1 MSKKSLSDALGALR
15 SQEEVRE
22 ELISMPDVYDLFQSF
37 PYNVQNEILSFLSG
51 KSGLDLRYDRFF
63 KAVFDCQF
71 HPDRVEKLISALLG
85 QPVKIR
91 EVLPVEGSQLVE
103 KGSFVVMDILVEL
116 TDGSIID
123 VEMQKIGYRFPVQR
137 TACYL
142 SDIMMRQYNRVRSI
156 RRESFSYKDI
166 RDVYLFII
174 MEKSSDPFL
183 TAPLTDQY
191 ICHRHISYDNG
202 IALPEIEH
210 VTYLSLDIFQK
221 SVQNISTELDAWMTF
236 LSRNDDKS
244 ILKLIRKY
252 PEFIPIYHDI
262 SEFRKDPKELMNM
275 FSEALYILDRNTE
288 RLMVDELQEERDEAI
303 AKLDAATA
311 KLDGTTTERDKATA
325 ERDAAYA
332 RIAELEKQLADKEAD
347 KKV

>member
-1 MSKKSLSDALGALR
+1 MSKKRLSDALGATK
-15 SQEEVRE
+15 SHKKVHE
-22 ELISMPDVYDLFQSF
+22 ELLSMPDVYDLFQSF
-37 PYNVQNEILSFLSG
+37 PDNVQDEIRSFLSG
-51 KSGLDLRYDRFF
+51 ERGLDLRYDRFF
-63 KAVFDCQF
+63 KAIFDCQL

-116 TDGSIID
+116 TDGSIVD
-123 VEMQKIGYRFPVQR
+123 VEMQKIGYKFPVQR

-156 RRESFSYKDI
+156 RGKSFAYDDI
-166 RDVYLFII
+166 KDVYLFIL
-174 MEKSSDPFL
+174 MEKSSKLFL
-183 TAPLTDQY
+183 EAPLTNQY
-191 ICHRHISYDNG
+191 VCHRHISYDNG

-236 LSRNDDKS
+236 LSKNDDKS
-244 ILKLIRKY
+244 ILKLISEY
-252 PEFIPIYHDI
+252 PEFIPLYQDI
-262 SEFRKDPKELMNM
+262 AEFRRDPKELMHM

-303 AKLDAATA
+303 AKLDAANSALADT
-311 KLDGTTTERDKATA
+311 TA

-332 RIAELEKQLADKEAD
+332 RIEELEKQLADKEAD
-347 KKV
+347 KKD